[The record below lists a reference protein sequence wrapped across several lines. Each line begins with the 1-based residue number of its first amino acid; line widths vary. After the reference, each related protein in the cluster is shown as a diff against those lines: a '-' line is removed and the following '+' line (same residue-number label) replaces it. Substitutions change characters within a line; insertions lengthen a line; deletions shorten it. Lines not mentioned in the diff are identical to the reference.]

1 LFWLA
6 SSRVTTWSTSQAW
19 ARLWRAMTTKPVKQ
33 EELDDIEPLVPGDS
47 AARPDQQL
55 GAAIASSPATATA
68 YLKWA
73 SLAALVVQ
81 NSSLFVVTR
90 FSREV
95 DPDSTEPLYLGS
107 VVVLV
112 VELCKLAFCT
122 LVLGVEAGGAVGQ
135 LASRLHHDIVVERA
149 ETLKLVVPALCY
161 TVQNNLVFV
170 AISNLSAA
178 AAQVLYQTKTLSTAL
193 FSVLILKKAF
203 PLRQWLSFVLLAAG
217 VVLVQSQDAKSH
229 VARTGGSP
237 LVGGLAALGAAGL
250 SGFAGVYLELVF
262 TKAGSSLFMRN
273 IQLALFS
280 IPLQAVAILQTDREA
295 VLADG
300 MMQGFNASTW
310 AVVFIQF
317 AGAMLTAVVIKYA
330 GNILKTFATVLALL
344 CTCFVSMLVF
354 HFHPTPLF
362 WLGVATVSMS
372 VFLYSMKLP
381 GT

>member
-1 LFWLA
+1 
-6 SSRVTTWSTSQAW
+6 
-19 ARLWRAMTTKPVKQ
+19 M
-33 EELDDIEPLVPGDS
+33 
-47 AARPDQQL
+47 
-55 GAAIASSPATATA
+55 
-68 YLKWA
+68 
-73 SLAALVVQ
+73 
-81 NSSLFVVTR
+81 
-90 FSREV
+90 
-95 DPDSTEPLYLGS
+95 
-107 VVVLV
+107 
-112 VELCKLAFCT
+112 
-122 LVLGVEAGGAVGQ
+122 LGVEAGGAVGQ
-135 LASRLHHDIVVERA
+135 LASRLHHDVVVERA
-149 ETLKLVVPALCY
+149 ETLKLAVPALCY

-193 FSVLILKKAF
+193 FSVLILKKSF
-203 PLRQWLSFVLLAAG
+203 PRRQWLSFVMLAAG

-295 VLADG
+295 VLANG
-300 MMQGFNASTW
+300 MMQGFDASTW

-330 GNILKTFATVLALL
+330 GNILKTFATVRESPAWTATAARVHTTPTASQLGCCASRVRLRCLRFSARASCRCL
-344 CTCFVSMLVF
+344 CFTSIPRLCFGWE
-354 HFHPTPLF
+354 
-362 WLGVATVSMS
+362 WLR
-372 VFLYSMKLP
+372 
-381 GT
+381 